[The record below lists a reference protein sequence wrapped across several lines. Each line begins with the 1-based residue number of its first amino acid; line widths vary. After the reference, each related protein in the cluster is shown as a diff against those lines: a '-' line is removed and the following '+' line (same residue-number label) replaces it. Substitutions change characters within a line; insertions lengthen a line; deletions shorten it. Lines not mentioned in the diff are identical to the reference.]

1 MIAMKCGLITS
12 VCYSVLLLGGCC
24 RLDRSSFLSLLL
36 RRFLSFI
43 LSSVTVIVSAAS
55 VSSSLLETDQEK

>member
-1 MIAMKCGLITS
+1 M
-12 VCYSVLLLGGCC
+12 LLLGGCC

-43 LSSVTVIVSAAS
+43 LSSVIVIVSAAS
-55 VSSSLLETDQEK
+55 VSSSLLDTVQEK